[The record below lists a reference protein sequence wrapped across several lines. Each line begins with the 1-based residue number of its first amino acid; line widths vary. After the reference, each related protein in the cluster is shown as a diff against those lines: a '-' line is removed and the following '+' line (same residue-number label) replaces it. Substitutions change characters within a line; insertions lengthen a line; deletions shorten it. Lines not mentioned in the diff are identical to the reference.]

1 MSKAKI
7 VSLAIIILL
16 VVGVFWYA
24 LSPLFMNTVAD
35 DPLPI
40 TGEPVMEVLSLG
52 RQQIEEKPSVA
63 EVAPASI
70 IPTAAHP
77 ASGTVRVVMD
87 ASNQYLRYENYKTIN
102 GPDLRVYLATDTQA
116 TDFVD
121 LGPLKA
127 TEGNVNYPIP
137 AGTDL
142 SKYRYA
148 LTWCED
154 FSVLFNS
161 AELLVKK

>member
-1 MSKAKI
+1 MSKTKKI
-7 VSLAIIILL
+7 GIFIFLLLL
-16 VVGVFWYA
+16 VAGVLWYA
-24 LSPLFMNTVAD
+24 LAPLFMHTVLD

-40 TGEPVMEVLSLG
+40 APGNPSSATSSL
-52 RQQIEEKPSVA
+52 QESPTL
-63 EVAPASI
+63 PAAI
-70 IPTAAHP
+70 VPTAAHP
-77 ASGTVRVVMD
+77 ASGTVRVVTD
-87 ASNQYLRYENYKTIN
+87 GDGRYLRYENYKTIN
-102 GPDLRVYLATDTQA
+102 GPDLRVYLATDTKA

-142 SKYRYA
+142 GTYRYA

-161 AELLVKK
+161 AELPVKK

>member
-1 MSKAKI
+1 MSKVKMI
-7 VSLAIIILL
+7 SLAVIVLL
-16 VVGVFWYA
+16 IAGVLWYA

-35 DPLPI
+35 DPLPTAEEQVTEI
-40 TGEPVMEVLSLG
+40 PSPG
-52 RQQIEEKPSVA
+52 RPSEEKPSTA
-63 EVAPASI
+63 EATPTPI

-87 ASNQYLRYENYKTIN
+87 ANDQYLRYENYKTIN
-102 GPDLRVYLATDTQA
+102 GPDLRVYLATDTRA

-142 SKYRYA
+142 NKYRYA

-154 FSVLFNS
+154 FAVLFNS
-161 AELLVKK
+161 AELSVKK